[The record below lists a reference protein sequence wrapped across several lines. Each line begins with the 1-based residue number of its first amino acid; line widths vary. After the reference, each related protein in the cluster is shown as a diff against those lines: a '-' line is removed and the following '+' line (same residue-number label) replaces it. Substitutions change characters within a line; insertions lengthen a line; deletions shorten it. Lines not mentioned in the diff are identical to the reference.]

1 MALHLL
7 HVLYVSVGG
16 HFVLISGTF
25 GPVSRFFYGCFGQFL
40 SHFREEID
48 FLAVFRILG
57 CHEHTDLSQRAVV
70 VVSGQSY
77 SLIFLALCLKF
88 TSP

>member
-25 GPVSRFFYGCFGQFL
+25 GPVSRFLWLFWPIFKPFLRRNRFFGRFPNFGL
-40 SHFREEID
+40 SRN
-48 FLAVFRILG
+48 
-57 CHEHTDLSQRAVV
+57 HTDLSQRAVV